1 VNGQRTMKLLIVD
14 DEEINIKLL
23 ASILEDK
30 KITPL
35 FATNGSDA
43 LAMARKELP
52 DLILLDV
59 IMPDIDG
66 YEVCK
71 RLQADPATKDI
82 PIIFLTGQRSAVD
95 EAKGLDMGAV
105 DYIFKP
111 YDPHIVR
118 SKIQNQLALRG
129 GGSGKN
135 SAGGGGAGA
144 RGLSQRAVAAAAV
157 VVIAVVAG
165 VIFFGSD
172 SEFFQGLFGED
183 VPEATGPQPR
193 LADNAD
199 QRLAV
204 GLGAATLCGEIP
216 PVEWWDYKTHV
227 TVAIRVRS
235 RFEGDWDAYI
245 DVWTA
250 RYDNLV
256 KLFEDGAAARVVD
269 TDVVLAGAD
278 LQNYVSQMATR
289 LDVTKCL
296 ANEAQAAAVRAN

>member
-1 VNGQRTMKLLIVD
+1 MNGQRTMKLLIVD

-135 SAGGGGAGA
+135 SAGGGGGCDCGGRRGYFLWQRFGIFPGVVRRRRA
-144 RGLSQRAVAAAAV
+144 RGHRSPTKIGGQCRSTVGGWV
-157 VVIAVVAG
+157 G
-165 VIFFGSD
+165 GSD
-172 SEFFQGLFGED
+172 AVRGNSSG
-183 VPEATGPQPR
+183 R
-193 LADNAD
+193 M
-199 QRLAV
+199 V
-204 GLGAATLCGEIP
+204 GL
-216 PVEWWDYKTHV
+216 
-227 TVAIRVRS
+227 
-235 RFEGDWDAYI
+235 
-245 DVWTA
+245 
-250 RYDNLV
+250 
-256 KLFEDGAAARVVD
+256 
-269 TDVVLAGAD
+269 
-278 LQNYVSQMATR
+278 
-289 LDVTKCL
+289 
-296 ANEAQAAAVRAN
+296 